1 MPPPLYGGI
10 ERIVDMLARGLC
22 ARGHEITLFA
32 HPDSRTAGRLVPW
45 PGRTSRSKADTA
57 RNAATLAR
65 HVIGRG
71 FDIVHSFARIASMA
85 PILPLALPKL
95 MTYQRPIT
103 LRSVRMGH
111 VLSRGTLAYSAVSRW
126 MMAEVSDTGR
136 WFMVPNGVPGD
147 RFDFAPAVPD
157 DAPLVFLGRIES
169 IKGPHLAIE
178 IARRSG
184 HRLVIAG
191 TVAPE
196 MEGFFEA
203 QLAPHIDGDRIA
215 YVGPVDDARKNA
227 LLGSARALL
236 MPVLWDEPFGI
247 VMAEALACGTPVLGL
262 GRGAVPEVVEDGVTG
277 FVADTVDA
285 LVEAAGRLDR
295 LDRAACRARM
305 EALYSADAVVE
316 GYLSVYR
323 TLIAR

>member
-10 ERIVDMLARGLC
+10 ERVVDLLARGLA
-22 ARGHEITLFA
+22 ARGHDVTLFA
-32 HPDSRTAGRLVPW
+32 HPDSRTAGTLVPW
-45 PGRTSRSKADTA
+45 PGRTSRSRADTA
-57 RNAATLAR
+57 RNAVTLAR
-65 HVIGRG
+65 HVVGQG
-71 FDIVHSFARIASMA
+71 FDIVHSFARIASLV

-103 LRSVRMGH
+103 PRSVRMGH
-111 VLSRGTLAYSAVSRW
+111 RLSRGTLAFSAVSRC
-126 MMAEVSDTGR
+126 MTAGTEDTGR

-147 RFDFAPAVPD
+147 RFAFVAAVPGG
-157 DAPLVFLGRIES
+157 APLVFLGRIER
-169 IKGPHLAIE
+169 IKGPHLAAE

-191 TVAPE
+191 NIAPGAE
-196 MEGFFEA
+196 AFFEA
-203 QLAPHIDGDRIA
+203 ELAPLIDGDRIA
-215 YVGPVDDARKNA
+215 CVGPVDDARKNA
-227 LLGSARALL
+227 LLGGAKALL

-247 VMAEALACGTPVLGL
+247 VMAEAMACGTPVLGL
-262 GRGAVPEVVEDGVTG
+262 DRGAVPEVVEHGVTG
-277 FVADTVDA
+277 FVAGTVDA

-305 EALYSADAVVE
+305 ETFYSADAVVD
-316 GYLSVYR
+316 GYLGVYR